1 MQRIHDIYR
10 PKDERKGDWREVEVM
25 LPPDEL
31 AEQTSRCM
39 NCGQPFCH
47 AYGCPL
53 GNLIPDQN
61 RAVAQGDWRRAY
73 ALLSAHSDFPEFT
86 SRICPA
92 LCEASCVH
100 GLDDEAV
107 MVRQSE
113 KRIIETAFDNGWVVP
128 RPPEVEN
135 GKKAAVIGAGP
146 SGLSAAVTLRRGG
159 WSVTVYERRHDI
171 GGLLRY
177 GIPCFKL
184 DKALIDRRR
193 KVLEAEGIRFVA
205 DVEIGKDISAE
216 WLARSND
223 AVVVAIG
230 TPAARDLRI
239 PGRELGGI
247 HLALELL
254 EGQNRYLT
262 GELDAPPID
271 AKGKDVLVIG
281 GGDTGSD
288 CVGTAIRHGAA
299 SVTQIE
305 IMPRPPDVR
314 DASTPWPLWPYMLR
328 TSSSHKEGCERRWNL
343 NSLRFVEGPKSKV
356 EGPKSSKVE
365 GLKSKVEG
373 RRSKVESRESKVEG
387 PKSEGESPDADNPS
401 TLQPFNPSTSRPAV
415 AGVEVETVEW
425 EFSPEGRPLKFKA
438 VPGTKETIKAD
449 LVFLAMGFTGVP
461 ADNPIVSQLGLAQT
475 PRTALIPDPT
485 RNIYCVGDCA
495 SGASL
500 VVRALASGKNI
511 PLK

>member
-10 PKDERKGDWREVEVM
+10 PADARKGDWREVERM
-25 LPPDEL
+25 LSDDEL
-31 AEQTSRCM
+31 KEQTLRCM

-53 GNLIPDQN
+53 GNLVPDQN
-61 RAVAQGDWRRAY
+61 RAVARGDWKGAY
-73 ALLSAHSDFPEFT
+73 ALLALNSDFPEFT

-100 GLDDEAV
+100 QLDDESV

-113 KRIIETAFDNGWVVP
+113 KRIIETAFAKGWVVP
-128 RPPEVEN
+128 RPPAHEN
-135 GKKAAVIGAGP
+135 GKSVAVIGAGP
-146 SGLSAAVTLRRGG
+146 SGLSAAVTLRRRG
-159 WSVTVYERRHDI
+159 WSVTVYEKRANI

-184 DKALIDRRR
+184 DKSLIDRRR
-193 KVLEAEGIRFVA
+193 AILEAEGIRFVTGIE
-205 DVEIGKDISAE
+205 VGNDISAE
-216 WLARSND
+216 WIARRFD

-230 TPAARDLRI
+230 TPAARDLKI

-254 EGQNRYLT
+254 EGQNRFLT
-262 GELDAPPID
+262 GEIDALPIN

-288 CVGTAIRHGAA
+288 CVGTAIRHGAK

-305 IMPRPPDVR
+305 VMPKPPEER
-314 DASTPWPLWPYMLR
+314 DPSTPWPLWPYMLR
-328 TSSSHKEGCERRWNL
+328 TSSSHMEGCARRWNL
-343 NSLRFVEGPKSKV
+343 NSLRFV
-356 EGPKSSKVE
+356 
-365 GLKSKVEG
+365 
-373 RRSKVESRESKVEG
+373 
-387 PKSEGESPDADNPS
+387 GEA
-401 TLQPFNPSTSRPAV
+401 AV
-415 AGVEVETVEW
+415 SGVEVESVEW
-425 EFSPEGRPLKFKA
+425 EFSPEGRPIRFHA
-438 VPGTKETIKAD
+438 VPDTKEVIKAD

-461 ADNPIVSQLGLAQT
+461 ADHPIVSQLGLRQT
-475 PRTALIPDPT
+475 PRTALLPDPS
-485 RNIYCVGDCA
+485 RNIHCVGDCA

-500 VVRALASGKNI
+500 VVRALASGKS
-511 PLK
+511 LSLD

>member
-1 MQRIHDIYR
+1 MKRLHDIYR
-10 PKDERKGDWREVEVM
+10 PMEERKSDWHEVERA
-25 LPPDEL
+25 LSDEEL
-31 AEQTSRCM
+31 KEQTSRCM

-53 GNLIPDQN
+53 GNLVPDQN
-61 RAVAQGDWRRAY
+61 RAVAQGDWKRAY
-73 ALLSAHSDFPEFT
+73 ALLSVNSDIPEFT

-100 GLDDEAV
+100 QLDEESV

-113 KRIIETAFDNGWVVP
+113 KRIIETAFANGWVVP
-128 RPPEVEN
+128 RPPAAEN
-135 GKKAAVIGAGP
+135 GKKAAIIGAGP
-146 SGLSAAVTLRRGG
+146 SGLSAAVTLRRRG
-159 WSVTVYERRHDI
+159 WAVTVYERRANI

-193 KVLEAEGIRFVA
+193 AILEAEGVKFVTGCE
-205 DVEIGKDISAE
+205 VGKDVSAE
-216 WLARSND
+216 WLARGND

-230 TPAARDLRI
+230 TPAARDLKI
-239 PGRELGGI
+239 PGRELKGV

-254 EGQNRYLT
+254 EGQNRFLT
-262 GELDAPPID
+262 GEIPEAPIN
-271 AKGKDVLVIG
+271 AKGKHVLVIG

-288 CVGTAIRHGAA
+288 CVGTSIRQGAM

-305 IMPRPPDVR
+305 IMPKPPDAR

-343 NSLRFVEGPKSKV
+343 NSLKFVGK
-356 EGPKSSKVE
+356 
-365 GLKSKVEG
+365 
-373 RRSKVESRESKVEG
+373 
-387 PKSEGESPDADNPS
+387 DNIE
-401 TLQPFNPSTSRPAV
+401 
-415 AGVEVETVEW
+415 GVEVETVEW
-425 EFSPEGRPLKFKA
+425 EFSPEGRPMKFHS
-438 VPGTKETIKAD
+438 VPGTKELIEAD
-449 LVFLAMGFTGVP
+449 LVFLAMGFTGVQKE
-461 ADNPIVSQLGLAQT
+461 NPIVSQLGLAQT
-475 PRTALIPDPT
+475 PRTALIPDPA
-485 RNIYCVGDCA
+485 RNIFCVGDCA

-511 PLK
+511 PLD

>member
-1 MQRIHDIYR
+1 MMRIHDIYR
-10 PKDERKGDWREVEVM
+10 PMEARKSDWNEVERS
-25 LPPDEL
+25 LADEEL
-31 AEQTSRCM
+31 KEQTSRCM

-53 GNLIPDQN
+53 GNLVPDQN
-61 RAVAQGDWRRAY
+61 RAVAQGDWKRAY
-73 ALLSAHSDFPEFT
+73 ALLSANSDFPEFT

-100 GLDDEAV
+100 GLDEEAV

-113 KRIIETAFDNGWVVP
+113 KRIIETAFNNGWVVP
-128 RPPEVEN
+128 RPPAQEN
-135 GKKAAVIGAGP
+135 GKKVAIIGAGP
-146 SGLSAAVTLRRGG
+146 AGLSAAVTLRRRGFA
-159 WSVTVYERRHDI
+159 VTVYERRKNI

-193 KVLEAEGIRFVA
+193 KVLMAEGIRFVTDCEVGR
-205 DVEIGKDISAE
+205 DVSAE
-216 WLARSND
+216 WLKKEHD

-239 PGRELGGI
+239 PGRELKGV

-254 EGQNRYLT
+254 EGQNRFLT
-262 GELDAPPID
+262 GEIPEAPIS
-271 AKGKDVLVIG
+271 AKGKKVLVIG

-288 CVGTAIRHGAA
+288 CVGTSIRQGAK
-299 SVTQIE
+299 SVAQIE
-305 IMPRPPDVR
+305 IMPKPPDER

-343 NSLRFVEGPKSKV
+343 NSLRFIGDGHVS
-356 EGPKSSKVE
+356 
-365 GLKSKVEG
+365 
-373 RRSKVESRESKVEG
+373 
-387 PKSEGESPDADNPS
+387 
-401 TLQPFNPSTSRPAV
+401 
-415 AGVEVETVEW
+415 GVEVETVEW
-425 EFSPEGRPLKFKA
+425 EFSPEGRPMKFKG
-438 VPGTKETIKAD
+438 VPNTKEIIEAD

-461 ADNPIVSQLGLAQT
+461 ADNPIVSQLKLGQT
-475 PRTALIPDPT
+475 TRTALVADPG
-485 RNIYCVGDCA
+485 RNIFCVGDCA

-500 VVRALASGKNI
+500 VVRSLASGKLLQI
-511 PLK
+511 